1 MKKRLIAVGML
12 TAAACHSVKDADTAV
27 TAISKGDTITL
38 PAGAPLLNSLQ
49 VSAVESLP
57 YRQQVSTAGTIKAIP
72 TRYAEIAPP
81 FGGRVT
87 RSYLQLG
94 MKTSPETPLFE
105 ISSPEFFA
113 AQKVFF
119 QEKSQL
125 QQAERAWKR
134 QQDLVAHGVGTEKDL
149 EEVRTAYEVENKE
162 YENALMGIR
171 LFKANPDQLSLGQPL
186 IVRSPVVGEVI
197 DNKVVL
203 GQFLKDDAAS
213 IATIADLS
221 EVWIAGQ
228 VKEKDIRFIHPG
240 DECDITIV
248 ALPGTA
254 LKGKVYHVN
263 AVVEEDTRS
272 VPVLVAVS
280 NPSHA
285 LKPGMYAT
293 VNFMA
298 APTPAL
304 QIPTTALLQGSE
316 SPYVF
321 AVTPDGKYVKRTVVT
336 GSTQGDRLVITS
348 GLKEGDRIVTRGAS
362 FLLDIK

>member
-1 MKKRLIAVGML
+1 MKKNLIAVGML
-12 TAAACHSVKDADTAV
+12 TVTACHPVKQTDTAV
-27 TAISKGDTITL
+27 TAVSKGDTIAL
-38 PAGAPLLNSLQ
+38 PAGAPLRNNLHTA
-49 VSAVESLP
+49 VVESLP
-57 YRQQVSTAGTIKAIP
+57 YRLQVSTAGIVKAIP

-94 MKTSPETPLFE
+94 MKTQPETPLFE
-105 ISSPEFFA
+105 ISSPAFFA

-149 EEVRTAYEVENKE
+149 EEARTAYEVEKKE

-171 LFKANPDQLSLGQPL
+171 LFKANPGQLSLGQPL
-186 IVRSPVVGEVI
+186 VVRAPVAGEVI

-213 IATIADLS
+213 VATIADLS

-228 VKEKDIRFIHPG
+228 VKEKDIRFIHR
-240 DECDITIV
+240 DDDCDITIA
-248 ALPGTA
+248 ALPGIA
-254 LKGKVYHVN
+254 LKGKVYHIN
-263 AVVEEDTRS
+263 AVVEDDTRS
-272 VPVLVAVS
+272 VPVLVTVA

-298 APTPAL
+298 PSVLAL
-304 QIPTTALLQGSE
+304 QIPATALLQGSE
-316 SPYVF
+316 APYVF
-321 AVTPDGKYVKRTVVT
+321 TVTPDGRYVKRTVVT
-336 GSTQGDRLVITS
+336 GSTQDSMLVITS
-348 GLKEGDRIVTRGAS
+348 GLREGDRIVTRGAS
-362 FLLDIK
+362 YLPDIK